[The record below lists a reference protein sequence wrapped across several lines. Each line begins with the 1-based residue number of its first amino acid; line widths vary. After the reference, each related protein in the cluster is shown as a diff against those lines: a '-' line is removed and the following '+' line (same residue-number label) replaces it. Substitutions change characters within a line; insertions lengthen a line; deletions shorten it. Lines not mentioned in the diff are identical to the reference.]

1 MRTPFEQWQIIIHF
15 AAQKES
21 VVDRLSN
28 ARGYTLHDS
37 NDGHN
42 VLQHDSPRLISQN
55 WSYFCAKLEISF
67 LILWAKMNQEVIKDR
82 INYGEYLPVQYVWP
96 QMRFL
101 GINWTSSDLKLL

>member
-55 WSYFCAKLEISF
+55 
-67 LILWAKMNQEVIKDR
+67 
-82 INYGEYLPVQYVWP
+82 
-96 QMRFL
+96 
-101 GINWTSSDLKLL
+101 